1 MNMQEKLEKLY
12 VTLQGANIDEFI
24 DKKDTGKKVLDY
36 LSWGAAVDFFTK
48 ACHELHL
55 DWTYSHE
62 LIEYPQGAGFG
73 VKTTITIID
82 GESPEK
88 ETTLRPLS
96 ITKHMTLHCMTASNQ
111 AAKGANFDAV
121 VINKTQMRCLVKC
134 MTLFGLGLKL
144 YLKNFDEL
152 DEVKTGKQVVQDRV
166 QKFKDR
172 IKELLDSVD
181 PAVDT
186 SAFARYETIDDI
198 KQLEVMGKALK
209 KIVDTQGAGDAN
221 N

>member
-1 MNMQEKLEKLY
+1 MKIQEKLEKLY
-12 VTLQGANIDEFI
+12 VTLQGANIGEFI

-62 LIEYPQGAGFG
+62 LIEYPQDAGFA
-73 VKTTITIID
+73 VKTLIVITD
-82 GESPEK
+82 GESN
-88 ETTLRPLS
+88 ETV
-96 ITKHMTLHCMTASNQ
+96 TKQMTLHCMTASNQ
-111 AAKGANFDAV
+111 AAKGASFDAA

-152 DEVKTGKQVVQDRV
+152 DEVKTGKQVVEDRV

-172 IKELLDSVD
+172 IKELLDSID

-209 KIVDTQGAGDAN
+209 KIVDTSGAN
-221 N
+221 NG

>member
-1 MNMQEKLEKLY
+1 MKIQEKLEKLY
-12 VTLQGANIDEFI
+12 VTLQGANIGEFI

-48 ACHELHL
+48 ACHEQRL
-55 DWTYSHE
+55 DWDDDHQ
-62 LIEYPQGAGFG
+62 LIEYPNDMGYGD
-73 VKTTITIID
+73 KTTITVYD
-82 GESPEK
+82 WDSDATVKK
-88 ETTLRPLS
+88 EMILP
-96 ITKHMTLHCMTASNQ
+96 CMTPSNQ
-111 AAKGANFDAV
+111 AAKGASCDAMT
-121 VINKTQMRCLVKC
+121 INKTQMRCLVKC
-134 MTLFGLGLKL
+134 MTKYGLGLKL

-152 DEVKTGKQVVQDRV
+152 DEVKTGKQVVEDRV

-198 KQLEVMGKALK
+198 KQLEVMGRALK
-209 KIVDTQGAGDAN
+209 KIVETQGAGDAN